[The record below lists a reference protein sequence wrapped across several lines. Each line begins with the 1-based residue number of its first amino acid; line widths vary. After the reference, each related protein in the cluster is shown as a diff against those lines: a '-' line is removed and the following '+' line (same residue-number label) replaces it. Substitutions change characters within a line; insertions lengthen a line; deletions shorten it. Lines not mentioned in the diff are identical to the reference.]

1 MLNTLPVKNPLA
13 IIAIFAGMIE
23 ASALAS
29 LPLLDHEGK
38 RLYVW
43 FLIGFPPFLTL
54 LFFVTLNFNHR
65 ALYAP
70 DETPTLATPA
80 VELAGSDA
88 LPAGPRIRLDHR
100 ADEAPDVVLGNI
112 SQALALLQHQ
122 SRRTPGHCCT
132 LVVVIQ
138 AAPA

>member
-29 LPLLDHEGK
+29 LPLLDQEGQ

-54 LFFVTLNFNHR
+54 LFFVTLNFNHHT
-65 ALYAP
+65 LYAP
-70 DETPTLATPA
+70 DETPPQPTPRIETA
-80 VELAGSDA
+80 DA
-88 LPAGPRIRLDHR
+88 QTLPAGPRIRLDHR
-100 ADEAPDVVLGNI
+100 ADETPEVMLRNM

-122 SRRTPGHCCT
+122 SQRSTGQACT
-132 LVVVIQ
+132 LVVVLQ
-138 AAPA
+138 G